1 MRNERMVR
9 RCLFAG
15 ALLLMAGAIAFF
27 SWRECNTCL
36 GLSFRETEPA
46 GSYAY
51 RDYSDQLLFLDERA
65 AVDVKKDTLYI
76 PQSIGT
82 DTSAWAL
89 HGKLTLRD
97 GGQKM
102 YFLRDAA
109 FENLAEAVAQNH
121 RFQLIIESGKTY
133 MRYQVVFTT
142 LPVLCMEE
150 NEGLELTEKGD
161 IAEGTL
167 RVWTPSDGDAGGY
180 SVKKSNLQWHLRGNY
195 TMGQPK
201 KSIKL
206 CLKKKNGT
214 PKNLAL
220 LGMGADDDWILN
232 PMSLDDT
239 KLKEKYLMTLWNELA
254 DGTPWDERMSTGAHV
269 EVLINGTYRGV
280 YLLQRRVDKKY
291 LSLDSSQILLKASG
305 DEDEMEPRA
314 CKIVYSPFDETQTY
328 AIWSDMV
335 AQKLV
340 PWLDI
345 PNLIDVN
352 LFVQFGALYDNA
364 QFRNL
369 FYLLTPE
376 ADSYRVSL
384 LLWDTDQAMGV
395 VKGFRFNLNAS
406 AHAEISRMEY
416 DFVRDTEP
424 GLDEETARRW
434 QALRQGILSQDR
446 LEQVLDALSRSLAAS
461 GCLERDQEI
470 WGQAYGGREG
480 LETLRQY
487 VAMRTEFLDA
497 YYGIP

>member
-15 ALLLMAGAIAFF
+15 TLLLMAAAIAFF
-27 SWRECNTCL
+27 SWLECNTCL
-36 GLSFRETEPA
+36 GLSFRAAEPA

-51 RDYSDQLLFLDERA
+51 RDYSAQLLFMDERA
-65 AVDVKKDTLYI
+65 AVDVEQDTLYI
-76 PQSIGT
+76 PQNIGS

-102 YFLRDAA
+102 YFLRDEA

-133 MRYQVVFTT
+133 MRYQVAFTT

-150 NEGLELTEKGD
+150 NDGLELTEKGD

-180 SVKKSNLQWHLRGNY
+180 SVKKCGLQWHLRGNF

-232 PMSLDDT
+232 SMSLDDT

-254 DGTPWDERMSTGAHV
+254 EGTPWDEKMSTGEYA

-291 LSLDSSQILLKASG
+291 LSLERNQILLKASG
-305 DEDEMEPRA
+305 NEDEMEA
-314 CKIVYSPFDETQTY
+314 STCKIVYSPFDEARTY
-328 AIWSDMV
+328 EIWSEMV
-335 AQKLV
+335 SQKLV

-352 LFVQFGALYDNA
+352 LFVQFGALYDNT

-395 VKGFRFNLNAS
+395 VKDFHFNLNAS
-406 AHAEISRMEY
+406 AHAVLSRMEY
-416 DFVRDTEP
+416 DFVRDTDP
-424 GLDEETARRW
+424 DLDEETARRW
-434 QALRQGILSQDR
+434 QALRQGVLSQEH
-446 LEQVLDALSRSLAAS
+446 LEQVLGGLSQSLAAS
-461 GCLERDQEI
+461 GCLERDQDV
-470 WGQAYGGREG
+470 WGQAYGGRES
-480 LETLRQY
+480 LETLRRY
-487 VAMRTEFLDA
+487 VAQRTEFLDA
-497 YYGIP
+497 YYGIS